1 MIQDSADNID
11 VARNAADITL
21 IGMAVVTMMDWLP
34 TIAAVLTVLWLVVR
48 LLNEVLVTVARSRA
62 LKRPR
67 TDD

>member
-1 MIQDSADNID
+1 MMQSSADNFD